1 MLYEYDKRT
10 RDLFVEFLFLCF
22 KISLLSFEGVFNK
35 IIIPLAF
42 VGHEMIIANSAI
54 PSHIQRALVVLSTA
68 LRIPTAHDFRV
79 ISARI

>member
-54 PSHIQRALVVLSTA
+54 PSLIIHQIFSL
-68 LRIPTAHDFRV
+68 
-79 ISARI
+79 ARDWSKPVT